1 MTPVSI
7 TFKIEKADKTGR
19 YVAGWLSVVEKDGKR
34 VEDTQGDLISMDEL
48 RKGVHRYMNG
58 ERTIKKQHSGGEIGK
73 MVEVVMIDDDFA
85 KAHGI
90 THTKRGAW
98 GTAEITDE
106 ATRDDVRKGK
116 VTGWSMGGKGK
127 RTPIAKASKTFR
139 RQRVSSAE
147 RRSMATKTL
156 PKLRRHEGSWIATA
170 PGGGAREFF
179 TRGNAQRAL
188 NAGWKVKTAGAHLG
202 SLSRRSKVRKA
213 RGFFARFL

>member
-98 GTAEITDE
+98 GLAEITDE
-106 ATRDDVRKGK
+106 ATREDVKKGK
-116 VTGWSMGGKGK
+116 VTGWSMGGRGK
-127 RTPIAKASKTFR
+127 RTPIAKARGKGLIR
-139 RQRVSSAE
+139 GGSAKN
-147 RRSMATKTL
+147 RNAMNANYGSGNWRARAASRYLQSRLDRKGFTDRSH
-156 PKLRRHEGSWIATA
+156 RIV
-170 PGGGAREFF
+170 
-179 TRGNAQRAL
+179 QRA
-188 NAGWKVKTAGAHLG
+188 GVY
-202 SLSRRSKVRKA
+202 KA
-213 RGFFARFL
+213 RSFFARFL

>member
-7 TFKIEKADKTGR
+7 SFKIEKADKTGR

-34 VEDTQGDLISMDEL
+34 VEDTQGDLISMEEL

-98 GTAEITDE
+98 GTAEITD
-106 ATRDDVRKGK
+106 ADVRKAAASGAL
-116 VTGWSMGGKGK
+116 TGWSMGGRGK
-127 RTPIAKASKTFR
+127 RTPIAKAR
-139 RQRVSSAE
+139 
-147 RRSMATKTL
+147 
-156 PKLRRHEGSWIATA
+156 A
-170 PGGGAREFF
+170 P
-179 TRGNAQRAL
+179 
-188 NAGWKVKTAGAHLG
+188 
-202 SLSRRSKVRKA
+202 S
-213 RGFFARFL
+213 GFFARFL